1 MIEKT
6 VVIANPLGIHAR
18 PAALIVQRAAQFAA
32 EITLSKGDVHNINGK
47 SIMGVMMLAAES
59 GAEVT
64 ITADGADEE
73 EALEAVAALMQS
85 NFEDKV

>member
-1 MIEKT
+1 M
-6 VVIANPLGIHAR
+6 LFR
-18 PAALIVQRAAQFAA
+18 
-32 EITLSKGDVHNINGK
+32 SK

-73 EALEAVAALMQS
+73 AALEAVSELMQS